1 MEEVEQNHIIEEI
14 DDEFMDNDE
23 DMDSLDFDDD
33 TDFEELNYEDEDF
46 DV

>member
-1 MEEVEQNHIIEEI
+1 
-14 DDEFMDNDE
+14 MDNDE